1 MPYTAEISRAQP
13 ACFIFLIDQSGSMGD
28 QIGSGE
34 GGVRKADAAADAI
47 NRTLQNLCVRC
58 AREEGVR
65 NFFSITVLGYSQG
78 VRPAFGGP
86 LAGKELIPISEVA
99 EHPARVD
106 TRTKRVPD
114 GAGGLVEQS
123 VRFPIWF
130 EPVTNGD
137 TPMCAAFYKA
147 AEVAKSW
154 IDQHP
159 NGFPPIVM
167 NFTDGESSDGDPSAL
182 ASTLRTLSSGDGA
195 TLLFNLHLS
204 SHRASPVEFPS
215 DESRL
220 PDSYAKLLFQMSS
233 PLPPLFL
240 SFAREERLPVS
251 DGARGFVF
259 NADLASVVKFLN
271 IGTRP
276 GGSAQGR

>member
-1 MPYTAEISRAQP
+1 MPYTAEISRAHP
-13 ACFIFLIDQSGSMGD
+13 ACFIFMIDQSGSMAD
-28 QIGSGE
+28 ALGSGE

-65 NFFSITVLGYSQG
+65 NFFSLTVLGYSQG
-78 VRPAFGGP
+78 VRPAFSGA
-86 LAGKELIPISEVA
+86 LAGREVIPIREVA
-99 EHPARVD
+99 ENPAKVD

-114 GAGGLVEQS
+114 GAGGLVEQT

-147 AEVAKSW
+147 TELAKAW

-159 NGFPPIVM
+159 NDFPPVVL

-182 ASTLRTLSSGDGA
+182 ATSLRSLASSDGE

-204 SHRASPVEFPS
+204 SHRASPIEFPS

-220 PDSYAKLLFQMSS
+220 PDSYSKLLFHMSS

-240 SFAREERLPVS
+240 SAAREEKIPVT

-276 GGSAQGR
+276 GGTTQGK